1 MGCFKFNCCREQ
13 HTTAYPHANVRKMLR
28 GNLKIIFDGVNNK
41 IQPNIV
47 LTLTV
52 FQKQFFLLNMKIVC
66 DDTISFYG
74 SVEFTI
80 EIFIPGTFTQHV
92 LTNRIAVK

>member
-1 MGCFKFNCCREQ
+1 
-13 HTTAYPHANVRKMLR
+13 MLR

-41 IQPNIV
+41 IQQNIV

-52 FQKQFFLLNMKIVC
+52 FQKQFLLLNIKIVC

-80 EIFIPGTFTQHV
+80 EIFSPGTFTQHV
-92 LTNRIAVK
+92 